1 MKKTTLALLFSS
13 LLAVSQ
19 YASANC
25 RQATTVTASPITFD
39 ISNDL
44 SNSSTV
50 VAKDSR
56 TIFSGTFTC
65 TNNGLLPNV
74 VGIASPF
81 QGRKA
86 TVGFNGGKQLVEVTV
101 TKLEKQC
108 VKPICRFSQCQ

>member
-44 SNSSTV
+44 NNSSTV
-50 VAKDSR
+50 VVKTLEPYFPGHLLVPIMDYSLMSLVLPHHFKVAKQRWDLMEV
-56 TIFSGTFTC
+56 
-65 TNNGLLPNV
+65 NN
-74 VGIASPF
+74 
-81 QGRKA
+81 
-86 TVGFNGGKQLVEVTV
+86 
-101 TKLEKQC
+101 
-108 VKPICRFSQCQ
+108 